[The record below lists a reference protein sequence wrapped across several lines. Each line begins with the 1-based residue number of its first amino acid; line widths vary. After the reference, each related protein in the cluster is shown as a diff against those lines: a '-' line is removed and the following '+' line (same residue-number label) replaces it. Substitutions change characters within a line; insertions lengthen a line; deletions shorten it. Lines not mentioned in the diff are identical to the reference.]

1 LNRKEKDLSAILFLR
16 WKGRPTKLKKDSVSF
31 AKTAGSQLR

>member
-1 LNRKEKDLSAILFLR
+1 MNSKEKDLSAILFLR
-16 WKGRPTKLKKDSVSF
+16 WKGRLATLKKARVSF